1 MPDDFVEVLV
11 ECPLEVC
18 EQRDVKG
25 LYQKARAGQIKE
37 FTGISAPY
45 EPPAKPEL
53 ALRTDRQSVEESVA
67 AIVALLSERRVVPRP

>member
-1 MPDDFVEVLV
+1 VLV

-53 ALRTDRQSVEESVA
+53 TLRTDRQSVEESVA
-67 AIVALLSERRVVPRP
+67 AIVGLLAQRRVLARD